1 MKMPGTCTGPKKLS
15 ESLETWGRRHLGG
28 HDLVRRIDRQERG
41 SDMVQKVFRIR
52 DAKNGT

>member
-28 HDLVRRIDRQERG
+28 HDLVRRIDRQEKN